1 MEDLTM
7 IKFETIKKAQ
17 CGDSKAIKEILQYY
31 KKIIK
36 IVKEFNDG
44 WYRLH
49 KPEEYDYSHTLSPV
63 EISVAVLYNRDW
75 GSKEIAVHLK
85 LSERMVKKHIRDIY
99 DKLFVTSKNEL
110 KKYLEK

>member
-36 IVKEFNDG
+36 TFSNDEDFVQTSLIKV
-44 WYRLH
+44 YTCI
-49 KPEEYDYSHTLSPV
+49 KKF
-63 EISVAVLYNRDW
+63 EI
-75 GSKEIAVHLK
+75 
-85 LSERMVKKHIRDIY
+85 
-99 DKLFVTSKNEL
+99 
-110 KKYLEK
+110 